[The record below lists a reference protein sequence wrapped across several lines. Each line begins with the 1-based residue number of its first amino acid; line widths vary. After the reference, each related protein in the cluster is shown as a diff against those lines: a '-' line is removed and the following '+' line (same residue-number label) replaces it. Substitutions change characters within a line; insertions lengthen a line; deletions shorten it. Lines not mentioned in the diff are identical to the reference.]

1 MNFKRVEI
9 YFYAVLGLAVAM
21 KLGVAFESLTLNFG
35 VVTINSL
42 TIPKSELFVNG
53 LALVL
58 GLTCLIFN
66 FKVVEIEQEV
76 VSQSHSKLISYV
88 NNELQSVTG
97 STRDRVSHAILLG
110 GSKPTVNTGRWTS
123 YRAARVPVIVEIPF
137 ELLLAVKLE
146 SWASA
151 IVKSA
156 FAWLIPILATIALIA
171 VI

>member
-58 GLTCLIFN
+58 GLACLIFN
-66 FKVVEIEQEV
+66 FKAVEVEQRLYLNHTQN
-76 VSQSHSKLISYV
+76 S
-88 NNELQSVTG
+88 
-97 STRDRVSHAILLG
+97 
-110 GSKPTVNTGRWTS
+110 
-123 YRAARVPVIVEIPF
+123 
-137 ELLLAVKLE
+137 LAM
-146 SWASA
+146 
-151 IVKSA
+151 
-156 FAWLIPILATIALIA
+156 
-171 VI
+171 